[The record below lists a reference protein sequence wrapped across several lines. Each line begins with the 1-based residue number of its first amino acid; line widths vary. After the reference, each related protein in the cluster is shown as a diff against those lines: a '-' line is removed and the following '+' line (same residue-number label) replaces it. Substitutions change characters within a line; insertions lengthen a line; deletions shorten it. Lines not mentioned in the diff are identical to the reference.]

1 MDEKIKNK
9 DNSKQ
14 TDAKPNDEKQTDA
27 KYIELNV
34 FIKLQGLAA
43 TGGQAKILIRSG
55 LILLNGISETRNK
68 KKLYAGDIVE
78 YEGKKYVVKV

>member
-1 MDEKIKNK
+1 MNERMLIDEKIKSE
-9 DNSKQ
+9 DNTKQ
-14 TDAKPNDEKQTDA
+14 DNA

-55 LILLNGISETRNK
+55 AIFLNGTSETRNK
-68 KKLYAGDIVE
+68 KKVYNGDIVE
-78 YEGKKYVVKV
+78 YEGKKYIVKV